1 MQDNRFSQSQVAAAR
16 QDELGS
22 VMHGQG
28 QALSG
33 AKAAAVLKNTYLLL
47 GLTVAFSALV
57 AYFSMGLPHPG
68 LIVTLVGFYGL
79 LFLTYK
85 TSKSAMGIVSIFA
98 FTGFIGYTLGPV
110 IGMFAGA
117 GAMPIV
123 VNALGLTAFVF
134 FGLSAYALVT
144 RKDFSFLAGF
154 IVAGVFAL
162 IGAMILSFFVQI
174 PGLQLAMASAF
185 VLIGAAII
193 LFQTGQIV
201 HGGQDNYILATIDLY
216 LGLYYIFSGLL
227 QLLMSFSGDD

>member
-1 MQDNRFSQSQVAAAR
+1 MQDNRFPQSRAANAHPD
-16 QDELGS
+16 QLGS
-22 VMHGQG
+22 VMNSQ
-28 QALSG
+28 QALVG
-33 AKAAAVLKNTYLLL
+33 EAASSVLRNTYMLL

-57 AYFSMGLPHPG
+57 AYLSMGLPHPG
-68 LIVTLVGFYGL
+68 LIVSLVGFYGL

-85 TSKSAMGIVSIFA
+85 TSRSAMGLISIFA

-154 IVAGVFAL
+154 IVAGVFTIL
-162 IGAMILSFFVQI
+162 GAFLLSLFVEI
-174 PGLQLAMASAF
+174 PGLHLAMASGF
-185 VLIGAAII
+185 VLIGSAII
-193 LFQTGQIV
+193 LLQTGQII

-227 QLLMSFSGDD
+227 QLLMAFGGDD